1 MQQRATVL
9 SLYRSILRTAQHW
22 PSVRKASIIQEIR
35 DEFRRNASEAEP
47 AKLEKMV
54 GESLGGIPGG
64 KEETLKQRAERVLKP
79 LAMAGDSRL
88 YAAKK
93 AYEKTHKIDDLFAT
107 MDMMGCLP
115 PARKL

>member
-54 GESLGGIPGG
+54 GEARAGLSSLRQQCGLAGPG
-64 KEETLKQRAERVLKP
+64 EVAYAYDEAL
-79 LAMAGDSRL
+79 SR
-88 YAAKK
+88 
-93 AYEKTHKIDDLFAT
+93 
-107 MDMMGCLP
+107 GRGP
-115 PARKL
+115 PR